1 MHSNTLI
8 GAVAV
13 GQLAAHVAASPL
25 EARLDNGLGATPLM
39 GWSGWVCTTPHSEDH
54 P

>member
-8 GAVAV
+8 GAAAV
-13 GQLAAHVAASPL
+13 GQLVAHVAASPL

-39 GWSGWVCTTPHSEDH
+39 GWSGWVSTYSRSEDQ